1 MEAAAAL
8 RKARIDAL
16 RRLRQAEDA
25 HDQRAIEENEFGRAV
40 KASFR
45 SSVPPPGALSQQPT
59 VLDTLEHDIAGLQE
73 RVIAEDEAEQEKKL
87 DLAAIAPK
95 RPNWDLRRA
104 YDQRVAQ
111 LERRT
116 KLAIRALI
124 VERVRASQGTSDDAE
139 AEATARLVAE
149 AGASDEEEE
158 DEEE

>member
-87 DLAAIAPK
+87 V
-95 RPNWDLRRA
+95 
-104 YDQRVAQ
+104 RVWC
-111 LERRT
+111 R
-116 KLAIRALI
+116 
-124 VERVRASQGTSDDAE
+124 S
-139 AEATARLVAE
+139 
-149 AGASDEEEE
+149 
-158 DEEE
+158 